1 MMEGLTVTELSGRQG
16 RGGRQRDGNALF
28 DDGPKKDGIN
38 RCGVILCSLPFY
50 PKIWPD
56 FGALS

>member
-1 MMEGLTVTELSGRQG
+1 MMEGLTVTDV
-16 RGGRQRDGNALF
+16 RGGEDANATAMLCLTTA
-28 DDGPKKDGIN
+28 PKKDGIN